1 MILVDYEIKR
11 LILKEK
17 GMGITP
23 EIDFGKQIQPSS
35 LDLRLGCTFAYISD
49 NQNFLKLS
57 DKIEYDEF
65 EIDEYDS
72 FVVKPNKFVLAE
84 TLEEVSLPNDI
95 SAFVEGRSGIG
106 RAGLQVENAGWVD
119 NGFSGTITL
128 ELKNLT
134 DKDIVI
140 KPGMRICQLVFTRTK
155 KPNQPYQG
163 KCLGQSKATGSKIYE
178 DEEIKNGGI

>member
-1 MILVDYEIKR
+1 MILVDNQIRR

-17 GMGITP
+17 GMCITP
-23 EIDFGKQIQPSS
+23 EIDFSRQLQPSS
-35 LDLRLGCTFAYISD
+35 LDLRLGYTFAYISD
-49 NQNFLKLS
+49 KQDFLKLS
-57 DKIEYDEF
+57 DKIKYEEF
-65 EIDEYDS
+65 EIGKYDS

-84 TLEEVSLPNDI
+84 TLEKISLPNDI

-134 DKDIVI
+134 DKPIII
-140 KPGMRICQLVFTRTK
+140 KPRMRICQLVFARTK
-155 KPNQPYQG
+155 RPDQPYQG
-163 KCLGQSKATGSKIYE
+163 KYMNQDKATGSKIYK
-178 DEEIKNGGI
+178 DEEIKNGEV